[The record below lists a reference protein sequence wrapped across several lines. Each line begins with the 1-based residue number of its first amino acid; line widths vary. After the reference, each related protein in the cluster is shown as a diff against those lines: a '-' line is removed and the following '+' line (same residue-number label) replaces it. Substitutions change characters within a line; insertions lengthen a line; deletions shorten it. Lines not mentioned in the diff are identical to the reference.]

1 MSQVFCRNWRVL
13 LQSVAVEP
21 MTGAENVCPAL
32 AKLSCQT
39 AGARKETLFAL
50 WDRSDDLLTVV
61 KQCESDLQ
69 ATDIRV
75 LYKGF
80 QLPILQWLLSVN
92 KRRFAPSTTKPVAG
106 ETAFDDLELRLEV
119 DVVCCPNGQALTE
132 NESPPATLAAASTVA
147 AADRPDSPSHTHTT
161 ASIPRN
167 NGGKGRGKTQPYL
180 RHMLHRMFCYWPR
193 SQDGTGWIYVSPR
206 TQHLKLDLANY
217 RPLQVATLFCSS
229 VTSRTCLWQP

>member
-1 MSQVFCRNWRVL
+1 MHSCLV
-13 LQSVAVEP
+13 
-21 MTGAENVCPAL
+21 
-32 AKLSCQT
+32 SCQHAITIT
-39 AGARKETLFAL
+39 AAYIT
-50 WDRSDDLLTVV
+50 
-61 KQCESDLQ
+61 SDLQ

-92 KRRFAPSTTKPVAG
+92 KRRFAPSTTNPVAG

-132 NESPPATLAAASTVA
+132 DESPPATLAAPSTVA

-161 ASIPRN
+161 ATIPRN
-167 NGGKGRGKTQPYL
+167 NAGKGRGKTQPYL

-206 TQHLKLDLANY
+206 TQHLDLPTTGLCKLQ
-217 RPLQVATLFCSS
+217 RCSA
-229 VTSRTCLWQP
+229 VQ